1 MSLPTLGNTPAQDD
15 PACDPAVRLVS
26 SDRSLRVL
34 AQRDVVEPSSRGCVR
49 RFQREVLCATRR
61 AWVLSAFVP
70 HPSLE
75 RGPSSAQLFPRPKDG
90 RSPGGAALRGRAG
103 PCSADP
109 CQRRPDARRRQHA
122 RSAALQVSPHRCK
135 TPCRAAAPVQGQCR
149 EPRGLRRRTSGSN
162 ASLSS
167 ARPPRSV
174 SPATARVADIVM
186 AVPKKRQS
194 KMKTRQRKANVRAPA
209 DAAALSACCLLCC
222 SRELRACSR
231 RHPALLATA
240 VDGPFCPALGSGL
253 PRRGGR
259 RSWRTTGRRA

>member
-34 AQRDVVEPSSRGCVR
+34 QFRPLLYLTPPSS
-49 RFQREVLCATRR
+49 ADR
-61 AWVLSAFVP
+61 AP
-70 HPSLE
+70 
-75 RGPSSAQLFPRPKDG
+75 AQLFPRPKDG

-149 EPRGLRRRTSGSN
+149 EPRGLRRRTSGSI